1 MINIR
6 IGVFE
11 TNSSSTH
18 SIVVL
23 TKEQYKALKSEG
35 AYVLCNREI
44 DNANDVKLTW
54 DEADI
59 ESGYTHNFEYY
70 IDPECDLEKIC
81 AFDNYLVFR
90 AEVFEL

>member
-1 MINIR
+1 MINVRVNI
-6 IGVFE
+6 FE
-11 TNSSSTH
+11 TNSSSIH

-23 TKEQYKALKSEG
+23 TKEQYKALISEG

-59 ESGYTHNFEYY
+59 ESYHTHKFEYY
-70 IDPECDLEKIC
+70 IDSNCDLDKIC
-81 AFDNYLVFR
+81 AFDNYLVFN
-90 AEVFEL
+90 AEMFEI